1 MRVDCMLSINE
12 LQVCGQ
18 VQLGNLGRLQI
29 WAPFFTNSFM
39 GRIASREYDANCQ
52 GVLALKSIQY
62 LCLKMCPENDYRGGV
77 WSSTEGCILDKGS
90 TRC

>member
-1 MRVDCMLSINE
+1 MQVDCMLSINE

-39 GRIASREYDANCQ
+39 GRITSREYDTKYWC
-52 GVLALKSIQY
+52 VLAAESTQY
-62 LCLKMCPENDYRGGV
+62 LH
-77 WSSTEGCILDKGS
+77 
-90 TRC
+90 